1 MTYIEAFKV
10 LFQQVEQIHRMIPC
24 YATHG
29 NRQLINNKSIQ
40 EEYKIWALV
49 AEAYGY
55 AVQSRPYQSAK
66 VVKQVAS
73 SIK

>member
-29 NRQLINNKSIQ
+29 SRQLINNKLIQ
-40 EEYKIWALV
+40 EEYKIWVFV

-55 AVQSRPYQSAK
+55 AV
-66 VVKQVAS
+66 
-73 SIK
+73 

>member
-1 MTYIEAFKV
+1 
-10 LFQQVEQIHRMIPC
+10 MILC
-24 YATHG
+24 YATYG
-29 NRQLINNKSIQ
+29 SRQLINNKSIQ
-40 EEYKIWALV
+40 EEYKIWVLV

-66 VVKQVAS
+66 VVKQAAS